1 MKRTAGTILSYVLK
15 FFQRVFDL
23 TDRIRDGDPW
33 FAIQLDE
40 DLRFLRKPLR
50 GLPPGHFREGHELGA
65 K

>member
-15 FFQRVFDL
+15 FFQCVFDL
-23 TDRIRDGDPW
+23 TDHIRDGDPW
-33 FAIQLDE
+33 FAIQLDD

-50 GLPPGHFREGHELGA
+50 GLPPGEFRGGYEPSV